1 MTWAGE
7 PPTLSAPVKTIAL
20 IAKPKK
26 DEAALL
32 ARQLKQAHP
41 ALDFL
46 VEAHFAEQLGWAATA
61 PDVLRERAELV
72 IVLGGDGTLIHA
84 ARLLRGRP
92 VPILGINLGSL
103 GFMTEVPVTD
113 AMTVLDSVLKGQAQ
127 LTSRMKLSCRL
138 VRDGKT
144 VLEDEVLNDIV
155 IAKSALAKIA
165 DHETWLD
172 GAYVAT
178 FKADGVIFATP
189 TGSTAYSLSA
199 GGPIVHPSVDCVV
212 VTPICPHALTQ
223 RPIVVPAD
231 QPLRVQLTSE
241 VSDVFLTI
249 DGQVGQ
255 PLKLGDRVEVMKAA
269 ARVQIVRNPN
279 LDYFGVLRTKLHWG
293 ER

>member
-1 MTWAGE
+1 
-7 PPTLSAPVKTIAL
+7 VKTIAL

-41 ALDFL
+41 AIDFL

-84 ARLLRGRP
+84 ARLLRGKP

-103 GFMTEVPVTD
+103 GFMTEVPVAD
-113 AMTVLDSVLKGQAQ
+113 AMTVLDSVLKGEAQ

>member
-1 MTWAGE
+1 M
-7 PPTLSAPVKTIAL
+7 KTIAL

-26 DEAALL
+26 DEAAQL
-32 ARQLKQAHP
+32 ARQFKLAHP
-41 ALDFL
+41 TLDFL
-46 VEAHFAEQLGWAATA
+46 VEGHFAEQLGWVATGPA
-61 PDVLRERAELV
+61 ELRERAELV

-92 VPILGINLGSL
+92 VPILGVNLGSL
-103 GFMTEVPVTD
+103 GFMTEVPVAD
-113 AMTVLDSVLKGQAQ
+113 ALTVLESVLKGQAQ
-127 LTSRMKLSCRL
+127 ITSRMKLSCKL

-255 PLKLGDRVEVMKAA
+255 ALKLGDRLEVMKSP
-269 ARVQIVRNPN
+269 ARVQIVRNPH
-279 LDYFGVLRTKLHWG
+279 LDYFGILRTKLHWA

>member
-1 MTWAGE
+1 M
-7 PPTLSAPVKTIAL
+7 KTIAL

-26 DEAALL
+26 DEAAQL
-32 ARQLKQAHP
+32 ARQFKQAHP

-46 VEAHFAEQLGWAATA
+46 VEDHFAEQLGWVATGPA
-61 PDVLRERAELV
+61 ELRERAELV

-103 GFMTEVPVTD
+103 GFMTEVPVAD
-113 AMTVLDSVLKGQAQ
+113 AMTVLDTVLKGQAQ
-127 LTSRMKLSCRL
+127 VTSRMKLSCKL

-178 FKADGVIFATP
+178 FKSDGVIFATP

-212 VTPICPHALTQ
+212 ITPICPHALTQ

-255 PLKLGDRVEVMKAA
+255 ALKLGDRLEVMKSP
-269 ARVQIVRNPN
+269 ARVQIVRNPS
-279 LDYFGVLRTKLHWG
+279 LDYFGVLRTKLHWA

>member
-1 MTWAGE
+1 M
-7 PPTLSAPVKTIAL
+7 KTIAL

-41 ALDFL
+41 AIDFL

-84 ARLLRGRP
+84 ARLLRGKP

-103 GFMTEVPVTD
+103 GFMTEVPVAD
-113 AMTVLDSVLKGQAQ
+113 AMTVLDSVLKGEAQ

>member
-1 MTWAGE
+1 MVAVGERVYPPLGQGTGDGPGQAGAGRRIFGIGNDEIE
-7 PPTLSAPVKTIAL
+7 PPLP
-20 IAKPKK
+20 P
-26 DEAALL
+26 E
-32 ARQLKQAHP
+32 RRHP
-41 ALDFL
+41 REHKVATGP
-46 VEAHFAEQLGWAATA
+46 AE
-61 PDVLRERAELV
+61 LRERAELV

-103 GFMTEVPVTD
+103 GFMTEVPVAD

-127 LTSRMKLSCRL
+127 ITSRMKLSCKL

-255 PLKLGDRVEVMKAA
+255 ALKLGDRLEVMKSP

-279 LDYFGVLRTKLHWG
+279 LDYFGVLRTKLHWA

>member
-1 MTWAGE
+1 M
-7 PPTLSAPVKTIAL
+7 KTIAL

-26 DEAALL
+26 DEAAQL
-32 ARQLKQAHP
+32 ARQFKQAHP
-41 ALDFL
+41 TLDFL
-46 VEAHFAEQLGWAATA
+46 VEGHFAEQLGWVATGPA
-61 PDVLRERAELV
+61 ELRERAELV

-103 GFMTEVPVTD
+103 GFMTEVPVAD

-127 LTSRMKLSCRL
+127 VTSRMKLSCKL

-255 PLKLGDRVEVMKAA
+255 ALKLGDRLEVMKSP

-279 LDYFGVLRTKLHWG
+279 LDYFGVLRTKLHWA